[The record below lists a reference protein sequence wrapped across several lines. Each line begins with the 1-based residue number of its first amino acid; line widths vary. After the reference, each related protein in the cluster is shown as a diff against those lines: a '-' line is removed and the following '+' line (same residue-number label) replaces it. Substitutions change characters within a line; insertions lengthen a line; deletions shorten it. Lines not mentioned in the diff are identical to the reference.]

1 MAKRFNITAKMLGYL
16 LAASI
21 LPLVLLGVTAF
32 DISKGI
38 VIAQAEAENARLVGS
53 FSAYLRLY
61 NDQVEDMAA
70 NIAGNTAIGEALRRA
85 DAKSAS
91 GFENLETRAQM
102 GYILNSYVRV
112 RGLVSIDLFSLRG
125 EHFHV
130 GETLAV
136 DSVSKERSTALL
148 KEAVVA
154 KAPTRWRGI
163 DDNLNRSSQQKQVI
177 SVVRAIQHFSPL
189 TGKSDVVGLLVIS
202 LNDEITRSFLEGVAL
217 APGTQL
223 LQLDRNGSI
232 ALHSDGRQF
241 GRPMTPALLQLI
253 RSTPAV
259 PQLTLDGEDMLMNVT
274 PYDAQERMVVV
285 LSPRRLLTE
294 KVNQLALATAM
305 LVGLGLLIILT
316 VVWHF
321 ERTMV
326 QPIRAVSG
334 GFGRIKRQPER
345 EYHALPEQRTQDEIG
360 QLVQGYNEHLL
371 ALQSQR
377 EATDSLL
384 RSETVLRATE
394 IQLRDSETS
403 LRAILDE
410 MPVGVFLVNAQ
421 DQIFL
426 RNRHFIKMFGY
437 SESEIS
443 DLATWWKLAHPDPQH
458 RRAAQQALNASR
470 NTTPDGRIAWSPRVY
485 TMECKNGEVLHVE
498 VAGVSTAAGYICT
511 FVDYTQHQHHQ
522 VQLESAKRQAEL
534 ANQAKS
540 DFLATMSHEIRTP
553 MNGIL
558 GMLNL
563 LEHTELN
570 ARQQDYAHKAQA
582 ATRSLLGIINDIL
595 DFSKVEAG
603 KMSLDI
609 QIFSL
614 SQVMRDLSALLTA
627 SPNQRAVE
635 VLFDVA
641 TGVPDRLLGDAM
653 RLGQVLL
660 NLASNAIKFT
670 ECGEVVVR
678 IRVLEREATEV
689 KLEFSVSDT
698 GIGIAPDKLAY
709 IFEGFSQAES
719 STTRRFGGTGLGLAI
734 SKRLVGLMGAELQ
747 VSSTLGQGSRFFF
760 VANMPVAPVF
770 IADNATNNVAK
781 TDGMPGAKGSRVLIV
796 DDNPMARDVLQSL
809 GESLGWR
816 CDVVASGEEALDQ
829 LTQPLAE
836 PYQLV
841 LLDVRMPGMD
851 GWETA
856 RRIRQLGL
864 PGSLPRILMVSAL
877 GRQEL
882 SARSQREFQ
891 LVDAYLVKPLTASM
905 LADAVVE
912 ANAGQSAAQALPRA
926 INTHR
931 LAGLR
936 LLVVEDNLLNQQIA
950 RELLT
955 RQGASVQVASGGLP
969 GVQDALDADPPFDAV
984 LMDVQMP
991 DIDGMEATRRIL
1003 SHPRLQAMPIIAMTA
1018 NAMESDKAQ
1027 CRAAGMVDH
1036 ISKPVDL
1043 EQLIASLLRHT
1054 GRVLALA
1061 PVDVTLSSP
1070 ATPSS
1075 DLGGGW
1081 IDLDRAVARMGAS
1094 RELYDQVASAFC
1106 GDAQQQLDT
1115 LSAAVQSRDWADAAR
1130 HAHTLRGLAGTV
1142 GAMAL
1147 AERAAEAEV
1156 QCKAA
1161 AQGSTVP
1168 NGTVATVL
1176 SALNHSL
1183 QQTLAT
1189 LQVLLPLP
1197 PTQVPQ
1203 LAMAHPLTASDRFA
1217 LLQSLAEL
1225 EANLKDNNMRS
1236 TVLSTAL
1243 VQRYGGA
1250 AGASLADLN
1259 ATVQQLGF
1267 VPALSQCQSLRDS
1280 LL

>member
-1 MAKRFNITAKMLGYL
+1 MLGYL
-16 LAASI
+16 LAAGI
-21 LPLVLLGVTAF
+21 LPLVLLGVAAF

-70 NIAGNTAIGEALRRA
+70 NIAGNTAIGQALRRA
-85 DAKSAS
+85 DAKTAS

-148 KEAVVA
+148 NEAVVA

-163 DDNLNRSSQQKQVI
+163 DDNLNRSSQQKQVV

-232 ALHSDGRQF
+232 ALHSDGQQF

-274 PYDAQERMVVV
+274 PYDEQERMVVV
-285 LSPRRLLTE
+285 LSPRRQLTE
-294 KVNQLALATAM
+294 KVNQLALATAL
-305 LVGLGLLIILT
+305 LVGLGLLIILA

-326 QPIRAVSG
+326 QPIRAVSS
-334 GFGRIKRQPER
+334 GFGRIKLQPDR
-345 EYHALPEQRTQDEIG
+345 EYHALPVRGTQDEIG

-371 ALQSQR
+371 ALQLQR
-377 EATDSLL
+377 EATGSLQ
-384 RSETVLRATE
+384 RSETALRATE
-394 IQLRDSETS
+394 TQLRDSEARV
-403 LRAILDE
+403 RAILDE

-437 SESEIS
+437 SEVEIP
-443 DLATWWKLAHPDPQH
+443 DLATWWKVTHPDPRY

-470 NTTPDGRIAWSPRVY
+470 HTAPDGRITWSPQIY
-485 TMECKNGEVLHVE
+485 AMDCKNGDVLHVE
-498 VAGVSTAAGYICT
+498 VAGVSTASGYICT

-522 VQLESAKRQAEL
+522 AQLESAKQQAEL
-534 ANQAKS
+534 ANLAKS

-558 GMLNL
+558 GMLKL
-563 LEHTELN
+563 LELTELN
-570 ARQQDYAHKAQA
+570 VRQQDYAYKAQA
-582 ATRSLLGIINDIL
+582 ATRALLGIINDIL

-609 QIFSL
+609 EVFSL
-614 SQVMRDLSALLTA
+614 SQVMHDLSALLTA
-627 SPNQRAVE
+627 IPNQRAVE

-641 TGVPDRLLGDAM
+641 TGVPERLLGDAM

-660 NLASNAIKFT
+660 NLSSNAIKFT
-670 ECGEVVVR
+670 ERGEVVVR

-689 KLEFSVSDT
+689 RLEFSVSDT

-734 SKRLVGLMGAELQ
+734 SKRLVGLMGTELH
-747 VSSTLGQGSRFFF
+747 VSSTLGQGSRFYF
-760 VANMPVAPVF
+760 VANMAVAPGF
-770 IADNATNNVAK
+770 IASGATNIVAIA
-781 TDGMPGAKGSRVLIV
+781 DGMPGAKGSRVLIV

-829 LTQPLAE
+829 LTQLSTE
-836 PYQLV
+836 LYQVVLV
-841 LLDVRMPGMD
+841 DARMPGMD

-856 RRIRQLGL
+856 QRIRQLGL
-864 PGSLPRILMVSAL
+864 PGPLPRILMVSAL

-882 SARSQREFQ
+882 GVRSQRESQ
-891 LVDAYLVKPLTASM
+891 LVDAYLVKPVTASM
-905 LADAVVE
+905 LLDAVVQ
-912 ANAGQSAAQALPRA
+912 ANAGQSAPQVSPRNA
-926 INTHR
+926 PTQQ

-955 RQGASVQVASGGLP
+955 CQGAAVQVASGGLP
-969 GVQDALDADPPFDAV
+969 GVQDALNADPPFDAV

-991 DIDGMEATRRIL
+991 DIDGMEATRRIRA
-1003 SHPRLQAMPIIAMTA
+1003 HTRLQAMPIIAMTA

-1054 GRVLALA
+1054 GRSHA
-1061 PVDVTLSSP
+1061 LSSGEVAQSP
-1070 ATPSS
+1070 SATPPNNLS
-1075 DLGGGW
+1075 GGW

-1094 RELYDQVASAFC
+1094 RELYDQIASAFC
-1106 GDAQQQLDT
+1106 GDAQQQLGAI
-1115 LSAAVQSRDWADAAR
+1115 SAAVQSGDWADAAR
-1130 HAHTLRGLAGTV
+1130 HAHTFKGLAGTV
-1142 GAMAL
+1142 GAVAL
-1147 AERAAEAEV
+1147 AESAAEAEV

-1161 AQGSTVP
+1161 VQGSTMP
-1168 NGTVATVL
+1168 DSTIATML
-1176 SALNHSL
+1176 SALKDILH
-1183 QQTLAT
+1183 QTLSA
-1189 LQVLLPLP
+1189 LHMLLPHKSAL
-1197 PTQVPQ
+1197 VPQ
-1203 LAMAHPLTASDRFA
+1203 RAMAHPLTAPDRMA
-1217 LLQSLAEL
+1217 LLQSLVEL
-1225 EANLKDNNMRS
+1225 EALLKDNNMH
-1236 TVLSTAL
+1236 STAL
-1243 VQRYGGA
+1243 STELVMRYGGA

-1259 ATVQQLGF
+1259 ATVQQLAFGS
-1267 VPALSQCQSLRDS
+1267 ALSQCQSLRES